1 MSDKNDIK
9 IRIIQKAAFIFS
21 QNGFEKTSMNQI
33 AAASEM
39 AKSSLYYYFESKNDI
54 FRKVVEYEALELNLN
69 INKALANENNPLEKI
84 RVYVLSR
91 LQYFMNYPNLF
102 KALKSERLQTID
114 FIKEFRH
121 SYYQNEIEQF
131 KNIIDQGVDSNL
143 FSIYDSELAA
153 TAIITAIKGMETPL
167 FINNLARNVETTVR
181 DAVSIILYGIVK
193 R

>member
-39 AKSSLYYYFESKNDI
+39 AKSSLYYYFESKNEI

>member
-1 MSDKNDIK
+1 MPDKIDLK
-9 IRIIQKAAFIFS
+9 IQIIQKAASIFS
-21 QNGFEKTSMNQI
+21 QKGYEKTSMNLI
-33 AAASEM
+33 ASAVEM
-39 AKSSLYYYFESKNDI
+39 GKSSLYYYFESKNEI
-54 FRKVVEYEALELNLN
+54 FRKVVEFEANELNKKISDTLTN
-69 INKALANENNPLEKI
+69 QSNPLDKI

-91 LQYFMNYPNLF
+91 LQYFMNYPNLY
-102 KALKSERLQTID
+102 KALKSERLETID

-131 KNIIDQGVDSNL
+131 KKIIDEGVEINL

-167 FINNLARNVETTVR
+167 FINNLSRNVETTVR

>member
-1 MSDKNDIK
+1 MSNKIDIK
-9 IRIIQKAAFIFS
+9 IQIIEKAALIFS
-21 QNGFEKTSMNQI
+21 QNGYEKTSMNQI
-33 AAASEM
+33 AAAVEM
-39 AKSSLYYYFESKNDI
+39 AKSSLYYYFESKNEI
-54 FRKVVEYEALELNLN
+54 FKKVVEYEANELNGK
-69 INKALANENNPLEKI
+69 ISQALENQSNPLDKI
-84 RVYVLSR
+84 RIYVLSR
-91 LQYFMNYPNLF
+91 LHYFMNYPNLY
-102 KALKSERLQTID
+102 KALKSERLQSID
-114 FIKEFRH
+114 FIKDFRH

-131 KNIIDQGVDSNL
+131 KTIIDEGVKTNL

>member
-1 MSDKNDIK
+1 MSNKLDIK
-9 IRIIQKAAFIFS
+9 IQIIEKAALIFS
-21 QNGFEKTSMNQI
+21 QNGYEKTSMNQI
-33 AAASEM
+33 AAAVEM
-39 AKSSLYYYFESKNDI
+39 AKSSLYYYFESKNEI
-54 FRKVVEYEALELNLN
+54 FKKVVEYEANELNGK
-69 INKALANENNPLEKI
+69 ISQALENQSNPLDKI
-84 RVYVLSR
+84 RIYVLSR
-91 LQYFMNYPNLF
+91 LHYFMNYPNLY
-102 KALKSERLQTID
+102 KALKSERLQSID
-114 FIKEFRH
+114 FIKDFRH

-131 KNIIDQGVDSNL
+131 KTIIDEGVTTNL